1 MRAIWS
7 GTIGFGLVNIPVKL
21 YSAVKDSRLDLDMLD
36 KRDQAHIK
44 FHRVNEGTGKEV
56 PWDKIVK
63 GYLYN
68 DEYIILEDEDFQAA
82 SPEKTKIIT
91 IESFV
96 EETEIDDIYFETP
109 YFIEPEKSGTKA
121 YALLL
126 KTLEHTGKA
135 GIGRF
140 VLRTSEHVV
149 VIRPRDNYLL
159 LHQLRFQEEIR
170 TPEELTLPAA
180 KIQKKEL
187 DMAVKLVESYTT
199 AFDISQFKDEYHAE
213 LLKIIKQKASGKKRT
228 VKKMKVVHTKS
239 TDLFSQLK
247 ASLGSGGKRA
257 S

>member
-21 YSAVKDSRLDLDMLD
+21 YSAVQDSRLDLDMLD
-36 KRDQAHIK
+36 RRDHAHIK

-82 SPEKTKIIT
+82 SPEKTKMIT

-109 YFIEPEKSGTKA
+109 YFIEPEKSGAKA

-159 LHQLRFQEEIR
+159 LHQLRFQQEIR
-170 TPEELTLPAA
+170 SAEELTLPGA

-199 AFDISQFKDEYHAE
+199 DFDISQFKDEYHAE

-247 ASLGSGGKRA
+247 ASLGGGGKKA